1 MPPLALQLR
10 GVSKRYPGMLAV
22 DAVDF
27 DVRPGEVHA
36 LLGENGA
43 GKSTLVSL
51 IAGSFSDYT
60 GDAWIDGERV
70 TLHTP
75 AAAKALGIEMI
86 HQELS
91 LAPPLSL
98 AENLL
103 AGQLPAKR
111 GIVDRRA
118 LREEAA
124 RLLRWVGVDLD
135 PDTRVEEISQP
146 QAQLVEIAKALGAN
160 PKILIMD
167 EPTSSLSR
175 EEVARLFRLVKEL
188 RATGLAVIYISHHL
202 PELAEIADRVTVM
215 RDGKKVDT
223 LEMGEATPERLV
235 EMMVGG
241 VAAALYPK
249 RASAPGAERLR
260 VDDLSRAGFFHNVS
274 FAMRAG
280 EIVGIGGLS
289 GAGRSELARSICRID
304 PVTRGRIAIDGEPS
318 RAKSYGQAIREGFA
332 YLTEDR
338 KSQGLALRLSVS
350 DNILGGVIGR
360 QSRFGVYSS
369 RRGQGVVR
377 EMIAALQVQP
387 PDAAR
392 EAGGLSGGNQQKV
405 LLAKWLATKP
415 KVLILDEPTRGVDV
429 AAKAVIHQAIVE
441 AAGQGVAV
449 LLISSDLP
457 ELVGLSDQ
465 VLILRKGRLIGRLD
479 KTDCSEQAALLAA
492 NGQGALSPI

>member
-10 GVSKRYPGMLAV
+10 SVSKRYPGMLAV

-60 GDAWIDGERV
+60 GEVLIGGEAV

-103 AGQLPAKR
+103 AGRLPVNQ
-111 GIVDRRA
+111 GFVDRRA
-118 LREEAA
+118 LRDEAA
-124 RLLRWVGVDLD
+124 RLLSLVGLDLN
-135 PDTRVEEISQP
+135 PDTLVEEISQP
-146 QAQLVEIAKALGAN
+146 QAQLVEIAKALGN
-160 PKILIMD
+160 RPKILIMD

-175 EEVARLFRLVKEL
+175 EEVAQLFRLVKEL
-188 RATGLAVIYISHHL
+188 RASGLAVIYISHHL

-215 RDGKKVDT
+215 RDGKKVNT
-223 LEMGEATPERLV
+223 LEMADASPERLV

-241 VAAALYPK
+241 AATALYPH
-249 RASAPGAERLR
+249 RHRVHGAERLR
-260 VDDLSRAGFFHNVS
+260 VEDLSRIGFFHDVS
-274 FAMRAG
+274 LTVRAG

-304 PVTRGRIAIDGEPS
+304 PIDRGRIEIDGAPS

-338 KSQGLALRLSVS
+338 KSQGLALRLSVA

-360 QSRFGVYSS
+360 HSRFGAYSPQ
-369 RRGQGVVR
+369 RGRGIVHD
-377 EMIAALQVQP
+377 MIAALQVQP

-392 EAGGLSGGNQQKV
+392 EVGGFSGGNQQKV

-415 KVLILDEPTRGVDV
+415 KILILDEPTRGVDV
-429 AAKAVIHQAIVE
+429 AAKAVIHQAIAE
-441 AAGQGVAV
+441 AAEQGVAV

-457 ELVGLSDQ
+457 ELVGLSDK
-465 VLILRKGRLIGRLD
+465 VLILRKGRLIGRLNKD
-479 KTDCSEQAALLAA
+479 DCSGQAVLLAA
-492 NGQGALSPI
+492 NGQGALSPV

>member
-1 MPPLALQLR
+1 MTSLALQLR

-60 GDAWIDGERV
+60 GEVLIDGEAV
-70 TLHTP
+70 TLHAP

-103 AGQLPAKR
+103 AGRLPVKR
-111 GIVDRRA
+111 GFVDRRA
-118 LREEAA
+118 LRDEAA
-124 RLLRWVGVDLD
+124 RLLRQVGLNLD
-135 PDTRVEEISQP
+135 QDTLVEEISQP
-146 QAQLVEIAKALGAN
+146 QAQLVEIAKALGN
-160 PKILIMD
+160 DPKILIMD

-175 EEVARLFRLVKEL
+175 EEVAQLFRLVKDL
-188 RATGLAVIYISHHL
+188 RASGLAVIYISHHL

-215 RDGKKVDT
+215 RDGKKVET
-223 LEMGEATPERLV
+223 LEMADATPERLV

-241 VAAALYPK
+241 AATALYPQ
-249 RASAPGAERLR
+249 RHSALGAARLR
-260 VDDLSRAGFFHNVS
+260 VEDLSRIGFFHDVS
-274 FAMRAG
+274 LTVRAG

-304 PVTRGRIAIDGEPS
+304 PIDRGRIEIDGAPS

-338 KSQGLALRLSVS
+338 KSQGLALRLSVA
-350 DNILGGVIGR
+350 DNILGGVISR
-360 QSRFGVYSS
+360 HSRFGVYSAQS
-369 RRGQGVVR
+369 GKEVARD
-377 EMIAALQVQP
+377 MIAALQVQP

-429 AAKAVIHQAIVE
+429 AAKAVIHQAIAE
-441 AAGQGVAV
+441 AAEQGVAV

-457 ELVGLSDQ
+457 ELVGLSDK
-465 VLILRKGRLIGRLD
+465 VLILRKGRLIGRLNKD
-479 KTDCSEQAALLAA
+479 DCSEQAVLLAA
-492 NGQGALSPI
+492 NGQGALSPV

>member
-10 GVSKRYPGMLAV
+10 SVSKRYPGMLAV

-51 IAGSFSDYT
+51 IAGSFLDYT
-60 GDAWIDGERV
+60 GEVLIGGEAV

-103 AGQLPAKR
+103 AGRLPVNQ
-111 GIVDRRA
+111 GFVDRRA
-118 LREEAA
+118 LRDEAA
-124 RLLRWVGVDLD
+124 RLLSLVGLDLN
-135 PDTRVEEISQP
+135 PDTLVEEISQP
-146 QAQLVEIAKALGAN
+146 QAQLVEIAKALGN
-160 PKILIMD
+160 RPKILIMD

-175 EEVARLFRLVKEL
+175 EEVAQLFRLVKEL
-188 RATGLAVIYISHHL
+188 RASGLAVIYISHHL

-215 RDGKKVDT
+215 RDGKKVNT
-223 LEMGEATPERLV
+223 LEMADASPERLV

-241 VAAALYPK
+241 AATALYPH
-249 RASAPGAERLR
+249 RHRVHGAERLR
-260 VDDLSRAGFFHNVS
+260 VEDLSRIGFFHDVS
-274 FAMRAG
+274 LTVRAG

-304 PVTRGRIAIDGEPS
+304 PIDRGRIEIDGAPS

-332 YLTEDR
+332 YLTEER
-338 KSQGLALRLSVS
+338 KSQGLALRLSVA

-360 QSRFGVYSS
+360 HSRFGVYSPQS
-369 RRGQGVVR
+369 GKEVARD
-377 EMIAALQVQP
+377 MIAALQVQP
-387 PDAAR
+387 PNAAR
-392 EAGGLSGGNQQKV
+392 EVGGFSGGNQQKV

-415 KVLILDEPTRGVDV
+415 KILILDEPTRGVDV
-429 AAKAVIHQAIVE
+429 AAKAVIHQAIAE
-441 AAGQGVAV
+441 AAEQGVAV

-457 ELVGLSDQ
+457 ELVGLSDK
-465 VLILRKGRLIGRLD
+465 VLILRKGRLIGRLNKD
-479 KTDCSEQAALLAA
+479 DCSEQAVLLAA
-492 NGQGALSPI
+492 NGQGVLSPV